1 MESKK
6 SFTLLELLVVIVI
19 IGVLAAGISILL
31 SRAREKGRDVKRIA
45 ELQEIVKAL
54 DIYNTSHGGKYPNSL
69 SELIAERLLI
79 AEPKDPLNN
88 KDYFYRY
95 CVNAEQRDYHLG
107 AKLENKDHP
116 ALKNDADLVN
126 DGCLKNSFSGSDR
139 EAIYDLS
146 SSVSATKKEKKIEF

>member
-19 IGVLAAGISILL
+19 IGILAAGISILL
-31 SRAREKGRDVKRIA
+31 SKARQKGRDVKRIA

-54 DIYNTSHGGKYPNSL
+54 DIYNTSHGGKYPESL
-69 SELIAERLLI
+69 SDLVFERLLI

-95 CVNAEQRDYHLG
+95 CVNSDQKNYHLG
-107 AKLENKDHP
+107 AKLENKDHS
-116 ALKNDADLVN
+116 ALKNDADIVN
-126 DGCLKNSFSGSDR
+126 DGCSKNSFRGSDR

-146 SSVSATKKEKKIEF
+146 SS